1 MNDTPIGPLLQVVF
15 DSILEV
21 FLICVAGYIL
31 ARTGVLDRKTQ
42 KQINRLNVS
51 LFTPSLLFSKVAFF
65 LSPGVPLFSNLQTC
79 ADRAA

>member
-1 MNDTPIGPLLQVVF
+1 MWQGT
-15 DSILEV
+15 
-21 FLICVAGYIL
+21 FLPGQECL
-31 ARTGVLDRKTQ
+31 TGRRRRYAVHLNRNAECATYSDAQ
-42 KQINRLNVS
+42 QINRLNVS